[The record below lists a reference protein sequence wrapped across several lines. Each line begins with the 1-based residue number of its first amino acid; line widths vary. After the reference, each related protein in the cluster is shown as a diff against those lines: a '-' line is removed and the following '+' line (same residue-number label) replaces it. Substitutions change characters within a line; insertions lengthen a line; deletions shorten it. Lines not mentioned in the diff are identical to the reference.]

1 MTKEREELTRLEWVL
16 MDALWEAGRGTASE
30 LQRELETTQGWA
42 YSTVKTMLDR
52 LVAMGYIQ
60 ARRVGN
66 VYEYTPKIK
75 RPKAV
80 GKVVDDVVDRL
91 FGGEVTPLV
100 MHLIERGEFEKE
112 DVQRLKEILGQYRDE
127 GSEK

>member
-1 MTKEREELTRLEWVL
+1 MRTDREELTRLEWVV
-16 MDALWEAGRGTASE
+16 MDALWQAERGTASDMQKL
-30 LQRELETTQGWA
+30 LQPSQGWA

-80 GKVVDDVVDRL
+80 GKVVDAMVDRL
-91 FGGEVTPLV
+91 FGGEVAPLV
-100 MHLIERGEFEKE
+100 LHLIERGDFEKE
-112 DVQRLKEILGQYRDE
+112 DVQRLKKILEQYQDE
-127 GSEK
+127 